1 MEKTLVLFIC
11 LAVSLFCSCERKD
24 SCPQSD
30 IMIKVYSEDH
40 DGQQI
45 IYLSMEN
52 NSQNDLYLSG
62 ICGLVYGINVKRV
75 SACVETD
82 ARFDL
87 WEERSSEVELLIA
100 DNEEDWVKR
109 VGTLGRESFYDSVVN
124 ELKNHITIG
133 YCSDCGSNASTDD
146 TINLIERLI
155 SCTFLPSGSKIS
167 DSIVLESEKWKGAN
181 LSIQF
186 IYPSTYFQDYM
197 IFTSNNPAVKRFYN
211 ENTIS
216 YPDTIFGYVHYQ
228 KPITSEIIKI
238 SF

>member
-1 MEKTLVLFIC
+1 MLITCVTISFLCCCTQEGL
-11 LAVSLFCSCERKD
+11 
-24 SCPQSD
+24 CPQNE
-30 IMIKVYSEDH
+30 IIVNVVSENIGDKT
-40 DGQQI
+40 I

-100 DNEEDWVKR
+100 DKEEDWVKR
-109 VGTLGRESFYDSVVN
+109 VGTIGRESFYDSVVN
-124 ELKNHITIG
+124 EMIRYVKVGRCPDEESHVSA
-133 YCSDCGSNASTDD
+133 CD
-146 TINLIERLI
+146 TIKVIKGLL

-216 YPDTIFGYVHYQ
+216 YPDTIFGYVHYK
-228 KPITSEIIKI
+228 KPITSEIVKI

>member
-146 TINLIERLI
+146 TINLIERLM
-155 SCTFLPSGSKIS
+155 SCTFLPSGSRIS
-167 DSIVLESEKWKGAN
+167 DSIVLNSKKWKGVD
-181 LSIQF
+181 LSVQF

-197 IFTSNNPAVKRFYN
+197 IVLSNNPKVRRFYN

-216 YPDTIFGYVHYQ
+216 YPDSIFGYTHY
-228 KPITSEIIKI
+228 KNPITSEIIKI